1 MDLATGL
8 LQGNRRALARALSV
22 IEAGGPEARTLMQ
35 AVYTHAGKAHVVG
48 ITGAPGAGKSTF
60 VNALALQ
67 LRKQGR
73 TVAILAIDPSSPI
86 SGGAIL
92 GDRIR
97 MQAHSGDTG
106 TFIRSMAN
114 RGRLGGLARATDDAI
129 LLLDAAGYDIILVET
144 VGAGQSEVEIAR
156 TADTTIVV
164 EVPGMGDDIQSIKAG
179 ILEIADIFVVNKADR
194 DGADATIRQLRAML
208 HMGAHEREWTPP
220 ILPTV
225 AFREQGIAEVL
236 DAIEKHRNYLK
247 ENQIATHYVYTRA
260 AQQLQTI
267 LQETAFEKI
276 RNYLGDARW
285 QTLLAQVADHTSDPY
300 TIAERVLD
308 EIIGTT

>member
-1 MDLATGL
+1 VDLATGL